1 MTEADD
7 LCHRVA
13 LLSEGR
19 IVALDT
25 PRALKLGLGSVP
37 EVDVVLAD
45 GREERLAARRRAG
58 LRRAGGAPQARR
70 GARDAHSEPTLADVF
85 IELAG
90 RTLYD
95 DEEAVR

>member
-45 GREERLAARRRAG
+45 GREERLRLAGEQGSGAARCA
-58 LRRAGGAPQARR
+58 
-70 GARDAHSEPTLADVF
+70 
-85 IELAG
+85 
-90 RTLYD
+90 
-95 DEEAVR
+95 